1 MAAKL
6 LKRQDIMRRVIAAV
20 LPCVAGGVYFFG
32 WRVLAVVALACTV
45 GFVCEYLFCRR
56 RKEPV
61 TEAVFVTAI
70 LYALILP
77 PNVPWHVVVIG
88 MVFAVVMTKEV
99 FGGFGRNFFNP
110 AMAGRCFVYICFPLA
125 MTARWT
131 TPAPGIFDALQRWI
145 EAGCS
150 GGIDLAHWYGALAQ
164 WTAATPDA
172 ISTATPMGLV
182 KLNIAAGRAADIPPL
197 LQLFFGNIGGVMGA
211 TSSMLILIGG
221 IYLYWTKTASRTIIL
236 SVIITYMALNQGF
249 AWLGVKPFVGAL
261 PVTLGAG
268 FLFGA
273 FFMATDPVSAPKTE
287 PARVLYG
294 MLIALCT
301 VVIRNYSIFPAGFM
315 FSLLIANM
323 FAAILDY
330 AVNAWKQRGAP
341 ARAGAAA

>member
-1 MAAKL
+1 MAGV
-6 LKRQDIMRRVIAAV
+6 LKRQDIMRRVILAV
-20 LPCVAGGVYFFG
+20 LPCTLGGVYFFG
-32 WRVLAVVALACTV
+32 WRVLAVVLVACVT
-45 GFVCEYLFCRR
+45 GFVCEYAFCRR
-56 RKEPV
+56 RNEPV
-61 TEAVFVTAI
+61 TEAVFVTAF

-77 PNVPWHVVVIG
+77 PTVPWHVVVIG

-125 MTARWT
+125 MTARWAP
-131 TPAPGIFDALQRWI
+131 PAPGIFDALQAWI
-145 EAGCS
+145 ESGCNGS
-150 GGIDLAHWYGALAQ
+150 IDLTHWYGALAQ
-164 WTAATPDA
+164 WSTAAPDA
-172 ISTATPMGLV
+172 IATATPMGLV
-182 KLNIAAGRAADIPPL
+182 KLNIAAGRDANVPSL
-197 LQLFFGNIGGVMGA
+197 WQLFFGNISGVMGA
-211 TSSMLILIGG
+211 TSSLLILIGG

-236 SVIITYMALNQGF
+236 SVVITYMVMNQGL

-287 PARVLYG
+287 PARVVYG

-301 VVIRNYSIFPAGFM
+301 LVIRNYSIFPAGFM

-323 FAAILDY
+323 FSSILDY

-341 ARAGAAA
+341 ARAGAAR